1 MVCKR
6 VTLHLFTPAYTLFPA
21 VGKWCFGS
29 AGFLNLT
36 GTSAVPLPENQLNNL
51 DHQGMHRDPQPSFPS
66 HPRYERNVVLVVD
79 SVGRYDDKD
88 EKV

>member
-6 VTLHLFTPAYTLFPA
+6 VTLHLFTPPYTFFPP
-21 VGKWCFGS
+21 VGRWCFGS
-29 AGFLNLT
+29 TGFLNLT
-36 GTSAVPLPENQLNNL
+36 GTSAVPLPGNKLNNI
-51 DHQGMHRDPQPSFPS
+51 DHQGKHRDLQPSFPS
-66 HPRYERNVVLVVD
+66 HPRYGRDAVLVAD